1 MKVMIGQFNTE
12 SNANIPLRCEITNY
26 DLAFGKQ
33 CIEKMQ
39 VGDVFDAEGI
49 EVIPAVY
56 AVAGAA
62 GVIKKDTFLYIA
74 SCFLRTAQ
82 EHLGQIDGMYLML
95 HGVSEV
101 EELGSGDFYI
111 LQELRRIVGPYL
123 PICICCDPHGNLSAE
138 YVRQTT
144 MIRSF
149 RESPHTDMQQTYEK
163 VAGILCRL
171 LKKRQHIHP
180 AYRKLPLILGGEQS
194 VSTDEPVRSI
204 NRYMD
209 ELEQDPRILSCSW
222 HVGYIRHD
230 CPEAGC
236 GVVVVPAT
244 EADQAYAEETA
255 DRLARFVWERRRSF
269 HYTGQTA
276 QPEEALRLALEAPK
290 PAVLTDSGDNTTS
303 GATGWNTYVLRQV
316 LALQDTTHS
325 ILFASICDP
334 AACRRLQTI
343 EIGQSVSFSLGTGWD
358 EMSLPVEL
366 TAQILHKGPVVKTL
380 TLDSGV
386 FEPVGQCVTVRLQDR
401 PITIIIADH
410 RQSYAHMRQFELAG
424 VDCLQFDL
432 TVVKQGYL
440 FPELK
445 QRAAFSIMSLTNGA
459 TPQDTSAIP
468 FKLIRRPMYPIDDL

>member
-230 CPEAGC
+230 CPETGC

-255 DRLARFVWERRRSF
+255 DQLARFVWERRQLF
-269 HYTGQTA
+269 HYTGRTA
-276 QPEEALRLALEAPK
+276 QPEEALRLALKAPK

-316 LALQDTTHS
+316 LALQDTSHKF
-325 ILFASICDP
+325 LFAPICDP
-334 AACRRLQTI
+334 AACTAAAALSPGQALKLQIGCGQDQLSAPVTATVTLKVKGDICRFVGDTI
-343 EIGQSVSFSLGTGWD
+343 DRVAGHGALVQIAGTKIDVLLTDTCHPIIRQKQLEFLGICWTD
-358 EMSLPVEL
+358 Y
-366 TAQILHKGPVVKTL
+366 
-380 TLDSGV
+380 D
-386 FEPVGQCVTVRLQDR
+386 VTVL
-401 PITIIIADH
+401 
-410 RQSYAHMRQFELAG
+410 
-424 VDCLQFDL
+424 
-432 TVVKQGYL
+432 KQGYI
-440 FPELK
+440 FPDFK
-445 QRAAFSIMSLTNGA
+445 AGAQFYVMSLTEGA
-459 TPQDTSAIP
+459 TLQDTAHLP
-468 FKLIRRPMYPIDDL
+468 FKRIMRPMYPIDDI

>member
-1 MKVMIGQFNTE
+1 MKVMVGHFSTE
-12 SNANIPLRCEITNY
+12 SNANIPEKNTLASY
-26 DLAFGKQ
+26 DLAFGS
-33 CIEKMQ
+33 EAVRKMRI
-39 VGDVFDAEGI
+39 GDVFARHGVD
-49 EVIPAVY
+49 VIPAVY
-56 AVAGAA
+56 AGAGPS
-62 GVIKKDTFLYIA
+62 GVIRPEAFEAIKQ
-74 SCFLRTAQ
+74 CFLCTAR
-82 EHLGQIDGMYLML
+82 EHLDEIDGIYLFL
-95 HGVSEV
+95 HGASWV
-101 EELGSGDFYI
+101 EQTGSGEAQI
-111 LQELRRIVGPYL
+111 LQELRQIVGPYL

-230 CPEAGC
+230 CPETGC

-255 DRLARFVWERRRSF
+255 DQLARFVWERRQLF
-269 HYTGQTA
+269 HYTGRTV
-276 QPEEALRLALEAPK
+276 QPEEALRLALKAPK